1 MKTKLLVLGVI
12 VTVVW
17 IFNSGFSTN
26 DEDPKWSNHP
36 STRMDINP
44 VGKYTA
50 LPEGDNRNFSNETR
64 YISTPQGVFAVGP
77 NFRVVPSLITQSE
90 TPITRHPTNSKIM
103 FASANT
109 YNNGV
114 GAGFSTGHYVT
125 TDGGVSWFG
134 DDVTVTSFG
143 DPAPM
148 VMHTNRLIISFIT
161 TTGSMGSSYS
171 TDLGTT
177 WSGTYTFPGASNS
190 ADKNLSA
197 VDGIPTSAYYGRL
210 YTVYTEF
217 AGAYAGRIV
226 ATYSDNG
233 GVTWSAVQPVSPV
246 PSAGHHHQGCD
257 VTVDIFGWVRV
268 VYANCTSNGQNSTED
283 YLGWAESGNG
293 GVTWGDMSD
302 TKVNTNGIRSADL
315 LPSPPAGVIRM
326 NGFPRID
333 GDKTCLSTSGDE
345 YVVMAEKNFAPAL
358 DNADIVLNK
367 TGDGGSSWTRVRVN
381 QNASGSYEYSPAVN
395 VDATGAINV
404 CYYSTRNSP
413 ANDSAEIYLSRST
426 DGGVTFTDVKISDHK
441 FKPLPI
447 PGTAGGYQGDY
458 IGITSGGNGKIL
470 PYWCEQNT
478 STGGRYQAYT
488 ALVDITQPRP
498 CEDFSCALDTGTA
511 TTGVIT
517 QNFYEE
523 YSGSNFWNRRSA
535 VSAYG
540 SGTGSARFNSWSA
553 SVGTTQSLTS
563 YNFSPI
569 VIGNDVYFTFDEAYR
584 PWTGGNV
591 DSLIVESSV
600 NSGST
605 WSVRARLWGG
615 LGAQAGPLNT
625 VFIGGGQFTPSSREW
640 RSKIYKLPIF
650 TNKVRIRAVSGF
662 GNDIWVDNLCVQ
674 TLPDAVP
681 NSIGLLNQGMFI
693 PNFPYWT
700 FPDTVDVH
708 LFRVDFPNIAVDS
721 ATSVVANNAIV
732 DDLFFNK
739 AFNGNYYRVVRH
751 RNALETWSNTG
762 VSYTRGAASHHNFV
776 PDGASYGNNMAIVST
791 TPFYRAQYSG
801 DCNQDDFIDIAD
813 LTIID
818 NSAFNFGS
826 GYIVADLNGDFFA
839 DISDYAIADNN
850 ANNFVGIE
858 KPPGAEPL
866 PPTED
871 INTVPV
877 LETEQ
882 DRIKWELHKQVMSQ
896 KGNTFEVE
904 NKVMPELNDVL
915 KERDLR
921 AKDNKAPLRKL
932 ENTQYNTKD
941 EGNTNSNNGKR
952 VGEK

>member
-1 MKTKLLVLGVI
+1 
-12 VTVVW
+12 
-17 IFNSGFSTN
+17 
-26 DEDPKWSNHP
+26 
-36 STRMDINP
+36 
-44 VGKYTA
+44 
-50 LPEGDNRNFSNETR
+50 
-64 YISTPQGVFAVGP
+64 
-77 NFRVVPSLITQSE
+77 
-90 TPITRHPTNSKIM
+90 
-103 FASANT
+103 
-109 YNNGV
+109 
-114 GAGFSTGHYVT
+114 
-125 TDGGVSWFG
+125 
-134 DDVTVTSFG
+134 
-143 DPAPM
+143 
-148 VMHTNRLIISFIT
+148 
-161 TTGSMGSSYS
+161 
-171 TDLGTT
+171 
-177 WSGTYTFPGASNS
+177 
-190 ADKNLSA
+190 
-197 VDGIPTSAYYGRL
+197 
-210 YTVYTEF
+210 
-217 AGAYAGRIV
+217 
-226 ATYSDNG
+226 
-233 GVTWSAVQPVSPV
+233 
-246 PSAGHHHQGCD
+246 
-257 VTVDIFGWVRV
+257 
-268 VYANCTSNGQNSTED
+268 
-283 YLGWAESGNG
+283 
-293 GVTWGDMSD
+293 
-302 TKVNTNGIRSADL
+302 
-315 LPSPPAGVIRM
+315 
-326 NGFPRID
+326 
-333 GDKTCLSTSGDE
+333 
-345 YVVMAEKNFAPAL
+345 
-358 DNADIVLNK
+358 
-367 TGDGGSSWTRVRVN
+367 
-381 QNASGSYEYSPAVN
+381 
-395 VDATGAINV
+395 
-404 CYYSTRNSP
+404 
-413 ANDSAEIYLSRST
+413 
-426 DGGVTFTDVKISDHK
+426 
-441 FKPLPI
+441 
-447 PGTAGGYQGDY
+447 
-458 IGITSGGNGKIL
+458 
-470 PYWCEQNT
+470 
-478 STGGRYQAYT
+478 
-488 ALVDITQPRP
+488 LVDITQPRP

-732 DDLFFNK
+732 DDLFFNN

-751 RNALETWSNTG
+751 RNALETWSNAG
-762 VSYTRGAASHHNFV
+762 VTYTRGAASHHNFV

-791 TPFYRAQYSG
+791 SPFYRAQYSG

-896 KGNTFEVE
+896 KGNSFEVE
-904 NKVMPELNDVL
+904 NKEMPELNDVL

-921 AKDNKAPLRKL
+921 AKENKAPFRKL